1 MGLPVIG
8 GVEFKDTFLEC
19 VAEESMGQSKNAG
32 CLPYSRHSLPLAVV
46 FATISYR
53 YDDMRHISISCND
66 LEPLYRLD
74 IPHNI
79 VQFHRPILLDPT
91 GSGLTHKTPWCT
103 MGVHIRPQRQSPPLP
118 LPFLLQL
125 STTLRVSPSSGI
137 SRAQTV
143 NRAGVQEECVAGLR
157 HRRVAC
163 HCNMRPLSNCLL
175 AKGSLRLS
183 PIRGHDL
190 LPTPSSQ
197 CLRRRK

>member
-32 CLPYSRHSLPLAVV
+32 CLPYSRHSLPSAVV

-66 LEPLYRLD
+66 LEPLYCLD

-79 VQFHRPILLDPT
+79 VQFHGSILLDPT
-91 GSGLTHKTPWCT
+91 RSGLTHQTPWCT

-143 NRAGVQEECVAGLR
+143 DRAGVEGECVAAYVTDALPCPTVR
-157 HRRVAC
+157 SPTV
-163 HCNMRPLSNCLL
+163 CLQR
-175 AKGSLRLS
+175 APCAFPPSVGTTSS
-183 PIRGHDL
+183 PL
-190 LPTPSSQ
+190 LP
-197 CLRRRK
+197 RNA